1 MPKSFDRAMAEGE
14 LWGQAAAEVTLEQI
28 ADGQPD
34 EFRRRELIGLTQ
46 ALFRG
51 TLATIRQKRGQAFAQ
66 AWEVAARGAIDKA
79 LAAAAEGAETPALL
93 T

>member
-1 MPKSFDRAMAEGE
+1 MPKSFDWAVAEGE

-34 EFRRRELIGLTQ
+34 EFRRRELIGLIQ

-51 TLATIRQKRGQAFAQ
+51 TVATIRRERGSAFAL
-66 AWEVAARGAIDKA
+66 AWEVAARDAIDKA
-79 LAAAAEGAETPALL
+79 LAAAAESAETPAP